1 MTDNDCKPFF
11 KQKLMELLL
20 NNTIN
25 EAAILLEN
33 VTVLESKWSK
43 ITDIF
48 LYNVFQNSKV
58 VAALVAVKRNI

>member
-1 MTDNDCKPFF
+1 MTDNDCKPFS

-20 NNTIN
+20 SNTIN

-58 VAALVAVKRNI
+58 VAALVAAKRNI

>member
-33 VTVLESKWSK
+33 VTVLES
-43 ITDIF
+43 
-48 LYNVFQNSKV
+48 
-58 VAALVAVKRNI
+58 